1 MLEITL
7 QLGDKILATYETGN
21 EDITIGRSAG
31 NDIQIDNLAV
41 SGKHAQVRRVMNAY
55 LIEDLGSTN
64 GTFVNEKKIDRYEL
78 IDGDR
83 VTIGKHSLLFTIRP
97 DKNTAIDF
105 DADKTMILD
114 TRKQRELLD
123 KNRG

>member
-7 QLGDKILATYETGN
+7 QLGDKVLASYETCN
-21 EDITIGRSAG
+21 DDITIGRSAG
-31 NDIQIDNLAV
+31 NDIRVDNLSV
-41 SGKHAQVRRVMNAY
+41 SGNHARVRKVMNTY

-64 GTFVNEKKIDRYEL
+64 GTFVNEKRIERYEL

-83 VTIGKHSLLFTIRP
+83 VIIGKHSLLFHISTDI
-97 DKNTAIDF
+97 NAAAEF

-123 KNRG
+123 KNR